1 LLTFGL
7 EDALKTFD
15 KTVSLILLYFTLRRK
30 GKMAMNNLI
39 RPILVSC
46 LPVAIAS
53 FLVTGCQESSAPAPK
68 ATIDVSTYTPSQ
80 LQQEPTP
87 SIVVTAPTPT
97 PAVDDSTKHEAQVA
111 GITKVDQG
119 DPTLTQA
126 YTSPKPT
133 AKPKVK
139 AEDAYQQE
147 KPTLMGLKLGT
158 PKAAVLERFG
168 KVKKQFTMEEDNIDV
183 YDFTDFSVG
192 FNSKGT
198 LEFVDVHSVDIDPG
212 LHGLRLG
219 QSVQDAINIL
229 GKPDVNST
237 YVLSYKS
244 QGTLLKIDID
254 PHDNTIQSI
263 KLFANS

>member
-1 LLTFGL
+1 
-7 EDALKTFD
+7 
-15 KTVSLILLYFTLRRK
+15 
-30 GKMAMNNLI
+30 MNNLI
-39 RPILVSC
+39 RPILIGCV
-46 LPVAIAS
+46 PVAIAS

-68 ATIDVSTYTPSQ
+68 PTINVTAYDPSQ
-80 LQQEPTP
+80 VSEEPKPTTVVAAPTP
-87 SIVVTAPTPT
+87 S

-111 GITKVDQG
+111 GVTKVDQ
-119 DPTLTQA
+119 DDISRPIPT
-126 YTSPKPT
+126 PKPT
-133 AKPKVK
+133 AKPKIK

-168 KVKKQFTMEEDNIDV
+168 KVKKQFLMEEDNIDV

-198 LEFVDVHSVDIDPG
+198 LEFVDVHSIDIDPG

-219 QSVQDAINIL
+219 QSVQEAIAIL
-229 GKPDVNST
+229 GKPDSNST
-237 YVLSYKS
+237 YVLAYKA

-254 PHDNTIQSI
+254 PNDNTIQSI

>member
-1 LLTFGL
+1 
-7 EDALKTFD
+7 
-15 KTVSLILLYFTLRRK
+15 
-30 GKMAMNNLI
+30 MNNLI
-39 RPILVSC
+39 RPILIGCV
-46 LPVAIAS
+46 PVAIAS

-68 ATIDVSTYTPSQ
+68 PSINVTSYNPSQ
-80 LQQEPTP
+80 SSEEPKPTT
-87 SIVVTAPTPT
+87 VVVAPTPT

-111 GITKVDQG
+111 GITKVDQ
-119 DPTLTQA
+119 DDLSRPIPT
-126 YTSPKPT
+126 PKPT
-133 AKPKVK
+133 AKPKIK

-158 PKAAVLERFG
+158 PKATVLERFG
-168 KVKKQFTMEEDNIDV
+168 KVKKQFLMEEDNIDV

-198 LEFVDVHSVDIDPG
+198 LEFVDVHSIDIDPG

-219 QSVQDAINIL
+219 QSVQEAIAIL
-229 GKPDVNST
+229 GKPDSNST
-237 YVLSYKS
+237 YVLAYKA

-254 PHDNTIQSI
+254 PNDNTIQSI

>member
-1 LLTFGL
+1 
-7 EDALKTFD
+7 
-15 KTVSLILLYFTLRRK
+15 
-30 GKMAMNNLI
+30 MAMNNLI
-39 RPILVSC
+39 KPILVGC
-46 LPVAIAS
+46 MPVAIAS

-68 ATIDVSTYTPSQ
+68 ATIEVTNTYTPTQ
-80 LQQEPTP
+80 VTQESTPPTIAAIP
-87 SIVVTAPTPT
+87 TAT
-97 PAVDDSTKHEAQVA
+97 PAIDDSTKHEAQVA

-119 DPTLTQA
+119 DITQTQVF
-126 YTSPKPT
+126 TSPKPT

-158 PKAAVLERFG
+158 PRAAVLERFG
-168 KVKKQFTMEEDNIDV
+168 KVKKQFVMEEDDIEV

-219 QSVQDAINIL
+219 QSVQDAIATL
-229 GKPDVNST
+229 GKPDTNST

-254 PHDNTIQSI
+254 PHNNTIQSI

>member
-1 LLTFGL
+1 
-7 EDALKTFD
+7 
-15 KTVSLILLYFTLRRK
+15 
-30 GKMAMNNLI
+30 MAMNNLI
-39 RPILVSC
+39 KPILIGC
-46 LPVAIAS
+46 MPVAIAS

-68 ATIDVSTYTPSQ
+68 ATIDVTSTYVPSQVNQESLPPITVATPTATPS
-80 LQQEPTP
+80 
-87 SIVVTAPTPT
+87 
-97 PAVDDSTKHEAQVA
+97 VDESMKHEAQVA

-119 DPTLTQA
+119 DIPASQV

-158 PKAAVLERFG
+158 PKASVLERFG
-168 KVKKQFTMEEDNIDV
+168 KVKKQFVMEEDNIEV
-183 YDFTDFSVG
+183 YDFNDFSVG

-198 LEFVDVHSVDIDPG
+198 LEFVDVHSIDIDPG

-219 QSVQDAINIL
+219 QSQQDAIAIL
-229 GKPDVNST
+229 GKPDSNST